1 MPNSKISALPSKA
14 VPIGADITNILD
26 SASAN
31 ADKKITL
38 SSLPISTTAQTALN
52 LKLTKGT
59 KTIFCIDNGDF
70 ATGQAAIDA
79 ASQGDT
85 ILFGAKTGGWG
96 NIVIPSGKGIS
107 LVGLQSDNSKYV
119 KIGSLTFSPTTGG
132 ILLNEVYVSNL
143 FITSA
148 TQAAVL
154 FGGSVA
160 ARLRLHDCYIAP
172 TSNQKAISL
181 TNTISTPPSISSVYF
196 VECIIDAG
204 ISTSA
209 CFESDT
215 PYVRLVRT
223 TIDGGSMSLQLN
235 AGTFESDTVVYSLN
249 RLGEIINV
257 AGGTFLC
264 TRSSIINSTTN
275 GSGIL
280 LATGAVMANV
290 NNSFF
295 VATGTGYCI
304 RGTGI
309 HAYAY
314 MIFANSALL
323 AYNVKVQN
331 TLTNV
336 AYTTAFTLSP

>member
-1 MPNSKISALPSKA
+1 MKLSKSAKEHIIVAIASEVVGEEVIQA
-14 VPIGADITNILD
+14 IEDSSGA
-26 SASAN
+26 A
-31 ADKKITL
+31 
-38 SSLPISTTAQTALN
+38 
-52 LKLTKGT
+52 LTKGT

-70 ATGQAAIDA
+70 ATGQAAVDA

-85 ILFGAKTGGWG
+85 ILFGAKAGDWG
-96 NIVIPSGKGIS
+96 DIVIPSGKGIS
-107 LVGLQSDNSKYV
+107 LVGLQADNSKYV

-132 ILLNEVYVSNL
+132 ILVNEVYVSNL

-160 ARLRLHDCYIAP
+160 ARLRLYNCYTAP
-172 TSNQKAISL
+172 TSNQKAVSL
-181 TNTISTPPSISSVYF
+181 TNTISTPPSISSAYF

-209 CFESDT
+209 CVESNT
-215 PYVRLVRT
+215 PYVRLERT

-235 AGTFESDTVVYSLN
+235 AGILESDTIVYTLD

-264 TRSSIINSTTN
+264 TRSRILNATAN

-280 LATGAVMANV
+280 VGAAGVIGNV
-290 NNSFF
+290 SNVFS
-295 VATGTGYCI
+295 VATGTGYCL

-309 HAYAY
+309 HVYAY
-314 MIFANSALL
+314 MAFANSALA
-323 AYNVKVQN
+323 AYNVKVQS

-336 AYTTAFTLSP
+336 PYTVAFTLAP